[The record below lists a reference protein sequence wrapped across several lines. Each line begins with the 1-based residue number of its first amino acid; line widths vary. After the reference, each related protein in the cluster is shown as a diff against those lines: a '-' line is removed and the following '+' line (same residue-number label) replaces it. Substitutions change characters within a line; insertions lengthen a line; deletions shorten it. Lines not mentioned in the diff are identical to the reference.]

1 MIRSA
6 QFQKAL
12 LWALAVALLAVGLAY
27 LAHGTQRAWRLD
39 NGIGKQARHLEFSLF
54 A

>member
-12 LWALAVALLAVGLAY
+12 FWALAVALLAGGLAY
-27 LAHGTQRAWRLD
+27 LAHGTPRARRLD
-39 NGIGKQARHLEFSLF
+39 NGIGMQARHLEFSLF

>member
-12 LWALAVALLAVGLAY
+12 LWALAVALLAGGLAY
-27 LAHGTQRAWRLD
+27 LANGTPRAWRLD

>member
-12 LWALAVALLAVGLAY
+12 LWALAVALLPGSLAY
-27 LAHGTQRAWRLD
+27 LANGTQRAWRLD
-39 NGIGKQARHLEFSLF
+39 NGISKQARHLEFSLF